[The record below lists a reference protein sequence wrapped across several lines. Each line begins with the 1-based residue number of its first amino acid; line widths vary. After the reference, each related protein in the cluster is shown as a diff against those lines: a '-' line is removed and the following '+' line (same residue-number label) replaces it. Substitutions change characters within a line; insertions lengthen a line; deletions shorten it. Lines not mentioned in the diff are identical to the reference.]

1 MLYKLAFRNLSRQK
15 SRTIAILATVAL
27 GVTALM
33 IYHGFNTGIT
43 NQYRENTVH
52 ARYGHG
58 QVNTKGFRDK
68 HWEKP
73 WEQWMPADH
82 PVIADLKAM
91 PEVGHVFPRVSFYG
105 LLNRGG
111 QTLSGYGEGV
121 VGPEEAGFFT
131 TINII
136 AGETLSLEDDGI
148 ILGKGLAENLNAKIG
163 DTVTVLTN
171 TVDGSLNGLDFR
183 LVGIFFTG
191 MKSFDDVLFR
201 VQLPMAHSLLGTD
214 KVENLAL
221 GLSTHE
227 DWDKV
232 EAMVRAKHPDL
243 EAVPFNVLDK
253 VFYQNSVDFLEAQ
266 FGFILLVIFAIV
278 ILGIF
283 NTVSTVVMERK
294 SEIGNLRANGESK
307 NDILKLLVV
316 EGIYLGV
323 AGALMGLVLAW
334 VLNATALSNGIQMPP
349 GPGITRQFT
358 SFVELQWS
366 FVPVCLGIG
375 LFSTL
380 LGTVLAGTRL
390 LKQPI
395 VQLLRSGQ

>member
-1 MLYKLAFRNLSRQK
+1 
-15 SRTIAILATVAL
+15 
-27 GVTALM
+27 
-33 IYHGFNTGIT
+33 
-43 NQYRENTVH
+43 
-52 ARYGHG
+52 
-58 QVNTKGFRDK
+58 
-68 HWEKP
+68 
-73 WEQWMPADH
+73 
-82 PVIADLKAM
+82 
-91 PEVGHVFPRVSFYG
+91 
-105 LLNRGG
+105 
-111 QTLSGYGEGV
+111 
-121 VGPEEAGFFT
+121 
-131 TINII
+131 
-136 AGETLSLEDDGI
+136 
-148 ILGKGLAENLNAKIG
+148 
-163 DTVTVLTN
+163 VLTN
-171 TVDGSLNGLDFR
+171 TIDGSLNGLDFSV
-183 LVGIFFTG
+183 VGIFFTG

-214 KVENLAL
+214 RIENLAL

-227 DWDKV
+227 DWPKV
-232 EAMVRAKHPDL
+232 DAMVRAQHPDL

-278 ILGIF
+278 VLGIF

-294 SEIGNLRANGESK
+294 SEIGNLRANGESRQ
-307 NDILKLLVV
+307 DILKLLVV

-323 AGALMGLVLAW
+323 AGAVMGLALAW
-334 VLNATALSNGIQMPP
+334 ALNATVLAGGIQMPP

-358 SFVELQWS
+358 TFVELQWS

-390 LKQPI
+390 LRQPI